1 MLQIFVLL
9 SVFLWKFTSA
19 RYAYDI
25 NTIETKKKKYPPFK
39 CCMFTFHLLEKHLLA
54 AMSCASS
61 AYVERSSLTAYALSL
76 KRRARPA
83 QEQRMQIRKKTYTH
97 ANTYRSMVYVSLI
110 VNFCRVDQFCGGL
123 CFSICLKLAFIYISV
138 TTFIRISYL
147 NLCFFIA
154 INLWKHSSRVI
165 FGKELTAGNVLE
177 ISVPFPPCCCGSS
190 FNDFGTRNSSLC
202 L

>member
-1 MLQIFVLL
+1 L
-9 SVFLWKFTSA
+9 
-19 RYAYDI
+19 
-25 NTIETKKKKYPPFK
+25 K

-83 QEQRMQIRKKTYTH
+83 QEQRMQIRRKNIHTRKH
-97 ANTYRSMVYVSLI
+97 IPQHLYVSL
-110 VNFCRVDQFCGGL
+110 VVHVGRVDQFCGGL
-123 CFSICLKLAFIYISV
+123 CFSICLKLAFIYISE
-138 TTFIRISYL
+138 TTIIRISYL
-147 NLCFFIA
+147 DLCFFIA
-154 INLWKHSSRVI
+154 INLWKYSSRVI

-177 ISVPFPPCCCGSS
+177 ISVPFPPRCYGCS
-190 FNDFGTRNSSLC
+190 FNHFGTRNSSLC